1 MKRREVEFWTFGV
14 RPDKFLV
21 ATQDHG
27 MPSLKTKTRNSR
39 DDSLLRCLLSVTFN
53 IWHSCLKRA

>member
-21 ATQDHG
+21 ATPMKSTHKDKELEG
-27 MPSLKTKTRNSR
+27 
-39 DDSLLRCLLSVTFN
+39 
-53 IWHSCLKRA
+53 